1 MKFKHLYILLIAVC
15 ISLIAVS
22 CNDDDSVAPLPTE
35 FKVSTEK
42 MLFLKSA
49 SSDVLYVESAQQP
62 EVVTDGSDWI
72 SVGTPSFNGDSKR
85 IYAVSV
91 ATVDNHEYEDR
102 TATITVRAGANSA
115 QVTVVQSAADG
126 IAVLEKN
133 VTVDANGGD
142 FTITVQSTGSYS
154 VTYPAWIS
162 EIPKSRAMSETCMNF
177 TAIRNVTGADRQGEI
192 ILTLDADNNITAV
205 VKVTQS
211 SIASATNLNAIE
223 VASKIYAGWNLGNT
237 LEASGGET
245 AWGNPLTSKTLIDGV
260 KAAGFNAVRIPCAWN
275 QYLVADEAPFTI
287 KPEWIERVKEVVDYV
302 VANDM
307 YAIINIHWDGGWLE
321 QHANATDKEAVN
333 IKQKALWTQIAT
345 AFESYGDNLLFAGC
359 NEVRDGNNWGMPD
372 AGNRDALES
381 YNQTFVDAVRATG
394 GNNLSRNL
402 IVQSWCCNPWRAL
415 DALTLPNDPV
425 ADHLMAEVHF
435 YDPQNFSHHQDNE
448 ANQHTLWGYRKG
460 YVTSNDYQEDYI
472 DDLFAKLKTAYVD
485 KGYPIILGEYGT
497 ICHSLNDEKIM
508 ASQAYY
514 LEYVTMAAKN
524 NGLVPFVWDT
534 GQAGLNS
541 FGIMNRNNGSVS
553 NQSMLNGI
561 MTGAEAGKYPF

>member
-1 MKFKHLYILLIAVC
+1 
-15 ISLIAVS
+15 
-22 CNDDDSVAPLPTE
+22 
-35 FKVSTEK
+35 
-42 MLFLKSA
+42 
-49 SSDVLYVESAQQP
+49 
-62 EVVTDGSDWI
+62 VVTDGSDWI
-72 SVGTPSFNGDSKR
+72 SVGIPSFNGDSKR

-115 QVTVVQSAADG
+115 QVTVIQSAADG

-402 IVQSWCCNPWRAL
+402 IVQYWCCNPWRAL

>member
-1 MKFKHLYILLIAVC
+1 MKFKHLYVLLTAVC

-72 SVGTPSFNGDSKR
+72 SVGIPSFNGDSKR

-115 QVTVVQSAADG
+115 QVTVIQSAADG

-402 IVQSWCCNPWRAL
+402 IVQSWCCNPWRAPEP
-415 DALTLPNDPV
+415 APV
-425 ADHLMAEVHF
+425 IIPFNM
-435 YDPQNFSHHQDNE
+435 
-448 ANQHTLWGYRKG
+448 LWFDTEPLFRFIIPKLLRPACPVSQTKG
-460 YVTSNDYQEDYI
+460 TRPLFFAAIVTYS
-472 DDLFAKLKTAYVD
+472 
-485 KGYPIILGEYGT
+485 
-497 ICHSLNDEKIM
+497 
-508 ASQAYY
+508 
-514 LEYVTMAAKN
+514 
-524 NGLVPFVWDT
+524 
-534 GQAGLNS
+534 
-541 FGIMNRNNGSVS
+541 R
-553 NQSMLNGI
+553 
-561 MTGAEAGKYPF
+561 